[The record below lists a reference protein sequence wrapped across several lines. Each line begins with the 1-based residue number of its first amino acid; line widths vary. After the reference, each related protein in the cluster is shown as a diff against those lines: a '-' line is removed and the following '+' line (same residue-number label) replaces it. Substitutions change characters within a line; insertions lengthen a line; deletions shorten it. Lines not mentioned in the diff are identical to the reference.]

1 MPFKPVTIPAKPA
14 TDKLDLDQ
22 VAFNNFSFDKQ
33 YIGMDQ
39 ICTIRY
45 TPTLFNTS
53 QAASA
58 ESAAKIVTA
67 KKPQGTHT
75 ASLAELPAEVLQA
88 LGALQAWLE
97 TVAIDSGVLEPAE

>member
-45 TPTLFNTS
+45 TPTLFNAS

-58 ESAAKIVTA
+58 ESAAKIVTS

-75 ASLAELPAEVLQA
+75 ASLAELPMEVLQA

-97 TVAIDSGVLEPAE
+97 TVAIQSQVLEPAE